1 MKTIVLGIGNLIL
14 GDDGVGIHVANEIKK
29 YIDDSEVTID
39 EAITGGMN
47 LLDLILGYE
56 KAIIIDAV
64 KSEIGEHGTVKRIPL
79 TTFNT
84 MHSCN
89 PHDISLIEAIE
100 MAQKM
105 GEARIPKEIII
116 IGIMMKTIPCEFG
129 EQLSESI
136 ANAVPEAIQLTL
148 NELKKNNKKLKMRR
162 NTDDKRI

>member
-14 GDDGVGIHVANEIKK
+14 GDDGVGIHVANELKNHINDPT
-29 YIDDSEVTID
+29 ITID

-47 LLDLILGYE
+47 LLDLILGYD

-64 KSEIGEHGTVKRIPL
+64 KSDKGEHGTVKRIPIGD
-79 TTFNT
+79 FNT

-89 PHDISLIEAIE
+89 PHDVSLMEAIQ

-105 GEARIPKEIII
+105 GETRIPKEIII

-129 EQLSESI
+129 EQLSI
-136 ANAVPEAIQLTL
+136 DIQKAVPDAIQLAL
-148 NELKKNNKKLKMRR
+148 NEIKKNMN
-162 NTDDKRI
+162 NTQ